1 MLTKTLHF
9 ISFIILSSH
18 LFAITLQEAYNEAGP
33 GNGYDKYIE
42 LEPNSIYTGGL
53 GIYEGDVYLNCN
65 GSTIDLEDGQGIWLY
80 ADEDYPSSL
89 KIEHCSIVNGL
100 YYGLSFGG
108 TSYGEVYN
116 CNFIDTNFG
125 LKLFD
130 ESNVYITN
138 SIFMNHNSMGIG
150 LYTEIPVLD
159 ASYLLF
165 WDNVDD
171 CLENC
176 PG

>member
-1 MLTKTLHF
+1 MF
-9 ISFIILSSH
+9 IKKCQLITFLVTINLLI
-18 LFAITLQEAYNEAGP
+18 ATTLQEIYDEASP
-33 GNGYDKYIE
+33 ANNFDKYIE
-42 LEPNSIYTGGL
+42 LEPNNIYTGGI
-53 GIYEGDVYLNCN
+53 GIYEGDIYLNCN
-65 GSTIDLEDGQGIWLY
+65 GSIIDLEEGQGIWLY

-89 KIEHCSIVNGL
+89 KIEHCSITNGL

-108 TSYGEVYN
+108 TSYGEIYN
-116 CNFIDTNFG
+116 CNFINTNFG

-138 SIFMNHNSMGIG
+138 SIFMNHNSMGVG
-150 LYTEIPVLD
+150 VYTEIPTLN